1 MEHGLFM
8 SGMVSFFG
16 FADDNP
22 ATDSLE
28 FVVTNRSQDP
38 DAILSPNSR
47 VARNNP
53 VTNPRE

>member
-1 MEHGLFM
+1 M

-16 FADDNP
+16 FDADNP

-38 DAILSPNSR
+38 DSILSPNSK